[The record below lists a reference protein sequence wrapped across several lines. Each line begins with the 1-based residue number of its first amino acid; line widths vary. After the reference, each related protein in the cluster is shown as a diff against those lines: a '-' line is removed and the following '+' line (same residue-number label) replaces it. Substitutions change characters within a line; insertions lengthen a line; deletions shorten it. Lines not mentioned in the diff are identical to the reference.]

1 MNVTVIYYHTNGEA
15 RLKRG
20 NNKFNLEL
28 IELEVPVKLSSGDV
42 QKAVG
47 IWVYTR
53 A

>member
-1 MNVTVIYYHTNGEA
+1 MDVTVIYYHTNRET

-20 NNKFNLEL
+20 NNKFSLEL

-47 IWVYTR
+47 IWV
-53 A
+53 